1 MLGKHN
7 PFYVP
12 ILPKNHLK
20 RKVGTIMSVR
30 KDSERGTWFYEGKI
44 RKSDGSIKGYKKRGF
59 KTKKQAKMAEMTFL
73 KSIKEEH
80 DSLTLQEVVDIYEQR
95 LESLP
100 IKEST
105 LYSDLIYYNKH
116 IKDFLG
122 NRKVNEITPN
132 IIEIW
137 IGEFKEKKKDDGTS
151 YKVNTINHAKSVL
164 SKFMTYAKRLN
175 LIQYNPVSAVPNLK
189 DSNPVTTKK
198 DSEENFWELDE
209 YNAFMNYVDDPYWI
223 DVFSFLFQTGVREG
237 EMFALTWKNVNLI
250 KGTVFIA
257 QNISNKTRTGKYIV
271 VSPKNERSIR
281 TIILSEQMKEML
293 NKRYQHQRKKDGFN
307 RDYYVFGDVNP
318 LSRNKLARNLDKY
331 IDISGVKRITPHGF
345 RHSHASLLI
354 YNKVDDSV
362 IAERLGH
369 TIEELHETYA
379 HIYNDLRTE
388 MKDKLDEIFK

>member
-1 MLGKHN
+1 M
-7 PFYVP
+7 
-12 ILPKNHLK
+12 
-20 RKVGTIMSVR
+20 GTMAVY
-30 KDSERGTWFYEGKI
+30 KDQERNTWYYTG
-44 RKSDGSIKGYKKRGF
+44 RIKDTKGIYHTYKKRGF
-59 KTKKQAKMAEMTFL
+59 KTKKQAKTAENCFL
-73 KSIKEEH
+73 NSKKQVHE
-80 DSLTLQEVVDIYEQR
+80 SLALQEVVNIYEQR

-105 LYSDLIYYNKH
+105 LYSDLVYYNKH
-116 IKDFLG
+116 IKDYLG
-122 NRKVNEITPN
+122 EKKVNEITPN
-132 IIEIW
+132 IVEIW
-137 IGEFKEKKKDDGTS
+137 LNEFKEKKKEDGTK
-151 YKVNTINHAKSVL
+151 YKIATINHGKSVL
-164 SKFMTYAKRLN
+164 SKFMSYAKRLGQ
-175 LIQYNPVSAVPNLK
+175 IQYNPVTAIPNLK
-189 DSNPVTTKK
+189 DSDPVKTKK

-209 YNAFMNYVDDPYWI
+209 YNAFMSFVDDSYWK

-237 EMFALTWKNVNLI
+237 EMFALTWNNVNLV

-257 QNISNKTRTGKYIV
+257 QNISNKTKSGKYIV
-271 VSPKNERSIR
+271 VSPKNKRSIR

-293 NKRYQHQRKKDGFN
+293 NERYQHQRKKDGFN

-388 MKDKLDEIFK
+388 MKDKLDEIFNKI